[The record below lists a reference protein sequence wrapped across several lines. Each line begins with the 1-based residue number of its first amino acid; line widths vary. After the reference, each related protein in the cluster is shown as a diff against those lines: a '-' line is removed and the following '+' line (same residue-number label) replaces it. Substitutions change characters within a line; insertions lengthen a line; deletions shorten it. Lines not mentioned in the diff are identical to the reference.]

1 MTTPLCT
8 LDLAR
13 MRRDR
18 IERLRGAMVA
28 NGVDVLVLCGQTNV
42 SYATGTRM
50 PAADH
55 VRASWWRS
63 IAVLER

>member
-1 MTTPLCT
+1 MTSPLCT

-18 IERLRGAMVA
+18 IERLRATMTAAGI
-28 NGVDVLVLCGQTNV
+28 DTLVLCLQSNV
-42 SYATGTRM
+42 SYSTGARV

-55 VRASWWRS
+55 VRASW
-63 IAVLER
+63 